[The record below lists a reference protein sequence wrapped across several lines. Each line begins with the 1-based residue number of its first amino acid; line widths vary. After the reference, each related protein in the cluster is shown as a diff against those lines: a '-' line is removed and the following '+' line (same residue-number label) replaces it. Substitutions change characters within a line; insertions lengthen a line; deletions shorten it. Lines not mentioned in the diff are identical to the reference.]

1 MPKADVTRWVTTP
14 SAAGVVAF
22 LLSDA
27 ARDISGAAIPL
38 YGRA

>member
-1 MPKADVTRWVTTP
+1 VSLP
-14 SAAGVVAF
+14 SAAGVIAF

-27 ARDISGAAIPL
+27 ARDISGAALPL